1 LLQVGAGFVLALG
14 FSVAA
19 FAAYSRYGAKR
30 QLDLGPFTTQ
40 QQQASIAGESES
52 VDASS
57 NKGTIQESLEEE
69 SRQDL
74 QEEDVLESA
83 VEAAS
88 QPEIKPVEDQILDS
102 NEKIP
107 ALSSDG
113 DKGVL
118 SKDASDDVDNEQNP
132 SEANI
137 NAVTQEVEKGAEK
150 TSAAVESTAISP
162 EKQQLPSENP
172 LPSSSFETGAVSGVH
187 VPASKT
193 EQSGN
198 LEGDVISGQVADLQ
212 KPSDISSSTVSSK
225 VNDSQAGVQ
234 ELGQLEEVNPGAGT
248 VTTGE
253 WHQQVNEP
261 AASGKPEVDTSVPED
276 LQRDMNEEANSGAVS
291 LADESKY
298 DAKSKSTEGDQ
309 TFSGTALPQSAPVYI
324 TAPLSAAAAS
334 AQSRPGK
341 VVVPAVVDQMQ
352 QHALEALQ
360 ALKVIDPEI
369 LAGDICTRREYARWL
384 ITSSSRL
391 TRSTAHKVFPAMYIE
406 NVTQHAFDDVS
417 AEDPDFAFI
426 QGLAEAGLI
435 SSNLSKTGV
444 EDNGIHTGVSF
455 EPDRCPSFCQRVTE
469 MSMSKIHQYYAL
481 NKWGYIVLPQPSVT
495 TAWISCQNVYVHKT
509 G

>member
-1 LLQVGAGFVLALG
+1 VILIT
-14 FSVAA
+14 
-19 FAAYSRYGAKR
+19 SRCVEKGAKR

-69 SRQDL
+69 SKQDL
-74 QEEDVLESA
+74 QEEEVSESA

-137 NAVTQEVEKGAEK
+137 NVVPQEIEKGAEK
-150 TSAAVESTAISP
+150 TSAAVESTATSP

-172 LPSSSFETGAVSGVH
+172 LPSSSFETGAVSRVD

-198 LEGDVISGQVADLQ
+198 LEGDVISSQVADLQ

-234 ELGQLEEVNPGAGT
+234 ELGQLEEVNPGAGP
-248 VTTGE
+248 VTTVE
-253 WHQQVNEP
+253 WHQLVNEP

-276 LQRDMNEEANSGAVS
+276 LQRDMNEANSGAVS

-298 DAKSKSTEGDQ
+298 DAKSKSTKDDQ
-309 TFSGTALPQSAPVYI
+309 TLSGNALPQSAPVYI

-360 ALKVIDPEI
+360 ALKVS
-369 LAGDICTRREYARWL
+369 C
-384 ITSSSRL
+384 
-391 TRSTAHKVFPAMYIE
+391 
-406 NVTQHAFDDVS
+406 
-417 AEDPDFAFI
+417 FAC
-426 QGLAEAGLI
+426 
-435 SSNLSKTGV
+435 V
-444 EDNGIHTGVSF
+444 H
-455 EPDRCPSFCQRVTE
+455 PS
-469 MSMSKIHQYYAL
+469 
-481 NKWGYIVLPQPSVT
+481 
-495 TAWISCQNVYVHKT
+495 
-509 G
+509 